1 MEKKEIYERLKPI
14 FQEVF
19 DDDDIIPHEEMV
31 ADDVPSWDSLSN
43 IRLVIA
49 VEEEFDIRFSTG
61 EVAELKNVGEFI
73 SVILKKTKRV

>member
-31 ADDVPSWDSLSN
+31 ADDVPSCDSLSN